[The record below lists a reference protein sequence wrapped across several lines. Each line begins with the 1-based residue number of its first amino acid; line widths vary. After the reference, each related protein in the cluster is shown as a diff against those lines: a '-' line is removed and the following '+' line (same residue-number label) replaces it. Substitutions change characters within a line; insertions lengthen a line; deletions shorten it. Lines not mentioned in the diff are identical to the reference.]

1 MLKSYFDLLQTYKS
15 LGDIFSA
22 IGVREPQA
30 RASEAFTK
38 FGQYHRLLERDG
50 IKMLKTLKPVSKFV
64 IAAVSRNHLRKLLLN
79 ENQDPRWV
87 AEPLAIA

>member
-50 IKMLKTLKPVSKFV
+50 IKMLKTLKPVSFA
-64 IAAVSRNHLRKLLLN
+64 IAVSEIINLLY
-79 ENQDPRWV
+79 DKF
-87 AEPLAIA
+87 IY

>member
-1 MLKSYFDLLQTYKS
+1 MLKAYFDLLQTYKAV
-15 LGDIFSA
+15 GDIFAA

-50 IKMLKTLKPVSKFV
+50 IKMLKALKPVRIIIVFEFLLSRTHV
-64 IAAVSRNHLRKLLLN
+64 IRRK
-79 ENQDPRWV
+79 
-87 AEPLAIA
+87 I

>member
-15 LGDIFSA
+15 IGDIFAA

-50 IKMLKTLKPVSKFV
+50 IKMLKALKPVRFF
-64 IAAVSRNHLRKLLLN
+64 
-79 ENQDPRWV
+79 
-87 AEPLAIA
+87 

>member
-1 MLKSYFDLLQTYKS
+1 MLKAYFDLLQTYKS
-15 LGDIFSA
+15 VGDIFAA

-50 IKMLKTLKPVSKFV
+50 IKMLKSLKPVSFMFYFEV
-64 IAAVSRNHLRKLLLN
+64 DYFWFYYLWI
-79 ENQDPRWV
+79 
-87 AEPLAIA
+87 